1 LLYLKSHALH
11 GFLLFEGVDYGVSKF
26 NEFFSPLGELLF
38 FACTKQR
45 LFYKKTPGCFVNDSI
60 SPFRRPFF
68 LMLVHKKEGKEQD
81 TPASA
86 FILCYSAWR
95 ASIET
100 RPDKP
105 HRTWL
110 VAELGQP
117 MAEDSRQ
124 PCVARRGRW
133 GPRTPIEC
141 HRM

>member
-1 LLYLKSHALH
+1 MSNS
-11 GFLLFEGVDYGVSKF
+11 V
-26 NEFFSPLGELLF
+26 
-38 FACTKQR
+38 
-45 LFYKKTPGCFVNDSI
+45 

-86 FILCYSAWR
+86 CILRYSTCR

-105 HRTWL
+105 HTSWL

-117 MAEDSRQ
+117 MAENSRQ
-124 PCVARRGRW
+124 ACVARRGRW
-133 GPRTPIEC
+133 GTRKPSEHYRLAGLTKRIWFFNRPN
-141 HRM
+141 